1 MFVQIK
7 TTLGEKSRC
16 KFTATS
22 PEGKCESGS
31 PMHVDGDSLNGT
43 HTFMRIESQ
52 HVQTINTNSK
62 SVTMSG

>member
-43 HTFMRIESQ
+43 HFYENR
-52 HVQTINTNSK
+52 K
-62 SVTMSG
+62 STRANYQY